1 VPTFAFVFASSAIV
15 NEVDVTTG
23 GLLDATIRT
32 QTLDSV
38 EIPFDAPLVSVA
50 TTIKQ
55 KTAPFVNKVASFFAT
70 FTAPETL
77 SIEKTGVT
85 EPNVLLDA
93 DDAEI
98 EYLIT
103 SR

>member
-1 VPTFAFVFASSAIV
+1 VFIAAVSEIV
-15 NEVDVTTG
+15 NEAEEITG
-23 GLLDATIRT
+23 GLLDATILT
-32 QTLDSV
+32 QTFDSD

-50 TTIKQ
+50 ITIKQ
-55 KTAPFVNKVASFFAT
+55 NTAPFVKKVASFFAT